1 MKRVCLPS
9 PARRASEAIGKLA
22 AGAGLFAAGADLFA
36 AGADLFAAGADL
48 GGWVSTA
55 PAIPGE
61 QNNAAPHNSNQLS
74 NIWGFMRLANESLP
88 PGSPFYRNRTTGLTA
103 ALVLAVNKAKCCY
116 LVTHHLHEAV
126 NPRMYNVLT
135 AKISGCVAFSLPV
148 QRRDLQKAEI
158 PASFR
163 PSAASAARG

>member
-9 PARRASEAIGKLA
+9 PARRASEAIGKFA
-22 AGAGLFAAGADLFA
+22 AGAG
-36 AGADLFAAGADL
+36 L

-55 PAIPGE
+55 PAIPGGE

-116 LVTHHLHEAV
+116 LVTHHLHEQV
-126 NPRMYNVLT
+126 NPRMYNMLT
-135 AKISGCVAFSLPV
+135 AKIPGCVAFSLPV

-163 PSAASAARG
+163 LSAASAARG